1 MLESHLNAIEAVL
14 LAQSK
19 AASNAGHPNLRG
31 GPREWFIHNFLE
43 DHLPSILEVGQGE
56 IINADSK
63 PQPKPGEYRPQV
75 DIVLY
80 RRDLPKISY
89 AQRNT
94 AFLQEGVVAT
104 IEVKTKLTR
113 EDLLQACKACSTHK
127 ALKYYYPDATRKVI
141 THRYPLNILSYIVA
155 FDGPARMSTIVN
167 WLKWMEQKSEVKPAQ
182 LVEMIVVL
190 GKGTFWQIASFP
202 ALKGIDL
209 RLDSQK
215 SYRGWAFVQQEDKNL
230 LLLFVHMLSWMGTLF
245 GPSSL
250 LGYARRLSLTNVS
263 VF

>member
-19 AASNAGHPNLRG
+19 TASNAGHPNLRG
-31 GPREWFIHNFLE
+31 GPREWFIQDFLE
-43 DHLPSILEVGQGE
+43 NHLPSILEVGQGE

-63 PQPKPGEYRPQV
+63 PQPKPGEYRSQA

-80 RRDLPKISY
+80 RRDFPKISY

-113 EDLLQACKACSTHK
+113 KDLLQACKASITHK
-127 ALKYYYPDATRKVI
+127 ALKYYYPDTTSKVI
-141 THRYPLNILSYIVA
+141 THRYPPNIVPYVVA
-155 FDGPARMSTIVN
+155 FDGPARMSTTVN
-167 WLKWMEQKSEVKPAQ
+167 WLKWMEQKLEVKPAR

-202 ALKGIDL
+202 LKGIDL

-215 SYRGWAFVQQEDKNL
+215 NYHGWAFAQQEDKNL

-245 GPSSL
+245 DPSSL